1 MVTVMAREAMEY
13 DVVIVGAGPSGLA
26 TAIKLKQLDTNLNVC
41 ILEKGAEVGAHI
53 LSGNVFETKAL
64 DELLPKWKEE
74 GAPVKTKVSKEKFL
88 FLSKN
93 KSLSWPTWLLP
104 SVQKND
110 NNYII
115 SLANLCRWLAE
126 QAEKLGVEIFPG
138 FPASEIL
145 YKENGSVKGV
155 GTLDMGLD
163 KDGNKK
169 DTYEQ
174 GMELHAKVT
183 VFAEGC
189 RGHLGKLLISKYQL
203 NQRKDPQQYGIGFK
217 EIWEVSENQHQE
229 GLVIHTAGWPLDNK
243 TYGGSFVYHAEKK
256 QIYIGYVIGLDYQNP
271 HLSPFDEFQR
281 FKTHPAIRKMLEG
294 GKRVAYGARALIEGG
309 VQSLPKMFM
318 PGALLIG
325 CNAGTLNMPKI
336 KGSHTAMKSGIIAAE
351 TIVEHIKNNSDLSIY
366 ETKFKK
372 SWAFKELHAAR
383 NVKPSFGWG
392 LFLAILFTGLDQ
404 ILFRGKLPFTLRHK
418 HSDHETLKPANQ
430 MPKIN
435 YPNPDGKLTF
445 DKTSSVYLTGTN
457 HTENQ
462 PIHLKLKD
470 QELPIKYTLDK
481 FDEPAQRY
489 CPVGVYE
496 VQRDQQNLNPK
507 FVINSQNCIHCKTCD
522 IKEPSQ
528 NITWVTPEGNGGPR
542 YGNM

>member
-1 MVTVMAREAMEY
+1 MPREVMEY

-26 TAIKLKQLDTNLNVC
+26 TAIKLKQLDSKLNICV
-41 ILEKGAEVGAHI
+41 LEKGAEVGAHI

-64 DELLPKWKEE
+64 DELLPNWKNE
-74 GAPVKTKVSKEKFL
+74 GAPIKTKVSKEKFL

-93 KSLSWPTWLLP
+93 KSLNWPAWLLP
-104 SVQKND
+104 SVQKNHK
-110 NNYII
+110 NYII

-126 QAEKLGVEIFPG
+126 QAEKIGVEIFSG

-155 GTLDMGLD
+155 ATLDMGLD
-163 KDGNKK
+163 INGNKK

-174 GMELHAKVT
+174 GIELHAKVT

-189 RGHLGKLLISKYQL
+189 RGHLGKQLIKKFNL
-203 NQRKDPQQYGIGFK
+203 DRGKDHQQYGIGFK
-217 EIWEVSENQHQE
+217 EIWEIDSKQHQE
-229 GLVIHTAGWPLDNK
+229 GLVIHTAGWPLDKN
-243 TYGGSFVYHAEKK
+243 TYGGSFVYHAENK

-281 FKTHPAIRKMLEG
+281 FKTHPEIRKMLEN
-294 GKRVAYGARALIEGG
+294 GKRISYGARALIEGG
-309 VQSLPKMFM
+309 IQSLPKMYM

-336 KGSHTAMKSGIIAAE
+336 KGSHTAMKSGILAAE
-351 TIVEHIKNNSDLSIY
+351 AIVDHLKNNIDLSIF
-366 ETKFKK
+366 ETNFKK
-372 SWAFKELHAAR
+372 SWIFKELYAAR
-383 NVKPSFGWG
+383 NVKPSFRWG
-392 LFLAILFTGLDQ
+392 LILAILFTGLDQ
-404 ILFRGKLPFTLRHK
+404 ILFRGKLPFTLKHK
-418 HSDHETLKPANQ
+418 RADHETLKPSSL

-435 YPNPDGKLTF
+435 YPKPDGKISF

-462 PIHLKLKD
+462 PVHLQLKD
-470 QELPIKYTLDK
+470 SSLPIKYTLK
-481 FDEPAQRY
+481 EFDEPAQRY

-496 VQRDQQNLNPK
+496 IQRDKNNQNPK

-522 IKEPSQ
+522 IKDPSQ
-528 NITWVTPEGNGGPR
+528 NIIWVAPEGGGGPR